1 MKPKTLMMAVPTMVV
16 ITAGFAALFFY
27 IEETKYEALVYKK
40 ELDKLQAN
48 IEQVAGFQHL
58 AKEIATQAPNTAI
71 ATLYRSKSLNDLS
84 GDEISNIVATQ
95 QSKTL
100 TDNELK
106 AVKRL
111 MDHD

>member
-1 MKPKTLMMAVPTMVV
+1 
-16 ITAGFAALFFY
+16 
-27 IEETKYEALVYKK
+27 
-40 ELDKLQAN
+40 
-48 IEQVAGFQHL
+48 QVAGFQHL